1 MGFATHL
8 GPWLLGT
15 VKETTAAVTAANA
28 ANNLVRNTGAT
39 VVSQSFSI
47 NGAGNSTT
55 AGAVLPA
62 GAQIQ
67 AIQLYITTA
76 FSGGTP
82 ALEFFLNSD
91 SISNNPTITSAG
103 VPSVG
108 TGANG
113 TKAASWANIG
123 SVDKVLNATVSG
135 TPTAGNAVV
144 SVFYTVRNSDG
155 TSVPANP

>member
-1 MGFATHL
+1 MGMATHL

-15 VKETTAAVTAANA
+15 VKDTTAAVTATNA
-28 ANNLVRNTGAT
+28 QNNLVRNTGVT
-39 VVSQSFSI
+39 LVSQSFAI
-47 NGAGNSTT
+47 NGATNATV
-55 AGAVLPA
+55 AGAVIPA

-67 AIQLYITTA
+67 SINIYVTTA

-103 VPSVG
+103 LPAVG

-113 TKAASWANIG
+113 TKAATWANIG
-123 SVDKVLNATVSG
+123 SVDKVFNATVSG
-135 TPTAGNAVV
+135 SPTAGNATV
-144 SVFYTVRNSDG
+144 SVIYAVRNSDG
-155 TSVPANP
+155 SSVPANP